1 MPGNKYFSTF
11 GQLWVNH
18 SPPHHHFQ
26 KLCRS
31 TSLTFPSQTIGEKA
45 DREFCRHISPL
56 RYAPLYVYLLGTFF
70 VTKHPS
76 KGFDPWEVK
85 KQVCHKPL
93 RQSAFI
99 FGTYIAAGAAKEK
112 QWQSEVLFFSK
123 DFFRELLSSSFS
135 SHPLELTTRT
145 LNTSCSS
152 SNLFRSPLPP
162 SPRWPPAISS
172 ATHYI
177 DLPPHPPTAIALPFH
192 TILFYVSGA
201 QSATTAVPFISTE
214 SAVRRPMTYA
224 YATPPPL

>member
-1 MPGNKYFSTF
+1 MIHNCPTPEKY
-11 GQLWVNH
+11 
-18 SPPHHHFQ
+18 
-26 KLCRS
+26 
-31 TSLTFPSQTIGEKA
+31 TFPG
-45 DREFCRHISPL
+45 ISGCIFAPYFVPVNPHDL
-56 RYAPLYVYLLGTFF
+56 FNFSISNYWWRGYAPLYVYLLGTFF

-76 KGFDPWEVK
+76 KSFDPWEVK

-123 DFFRELLSSSFS
+123 VDFRELLSSSFS

-224 YATPPPL
+224 YAQWANTASFVI